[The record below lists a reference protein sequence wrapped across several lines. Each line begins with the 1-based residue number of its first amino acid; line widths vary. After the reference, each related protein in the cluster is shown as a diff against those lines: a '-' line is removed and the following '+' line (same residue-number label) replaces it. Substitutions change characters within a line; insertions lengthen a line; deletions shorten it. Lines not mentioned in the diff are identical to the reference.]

1 MEDLPSV
8 LCIQTIMLQ
17 EKHVTFDPVWSFGR
31 NVLDRISGPVAKIFL
46 VMCYVLCFCKNNW
59 RHCRKVESSLDHR
72 RRILSRDL
80 YVTPELIYMAISCED
95 GALLYYAV
103 NISSDDGALSNE
115 DGTLLYEV
123 GAFYVKVFFI

>member
-1 MEDLPSV
+1 MLP
-8 LCIQTIMLQ
+8 LT
-17 EKHVTFDPVWSFGR
+17 PFG
-31 NVLDRISGPVAKIFL
+31 VLDAMFSIESQRFLRKYICFGPVAKIFL